1 MKAEYA
7 IPILVIITLG
17 FSLQQANAELV
28 GQEAYL
34 VEGSGFAVTEDSIK
48 ISEIDFLVELDRQVG
63 SRASLTV
70 QDGFVTLGDMD
81 YFVSDITGTVLND
94 GRFIRIAGTAS
105 NDFGDEVSISF
116 FGRIVEDSTEG
127 SVYSF
132 TGRISEGFFSS
143 KIIYTSKVSQITSS
157 SLTTDVTTTVSTTAT
172 DFDELE
178 DNEILVTI
186 TQAADQQ
193 GLGLDWIQARAA
205 ATQATFEQGDDP
217 TRARYLFP
225 NRLTISPGTILTFQN
240 DDNVAHSIVSAKR
253 DTNARGIGWEHR
265 MFPDGRVNSG
275 EIPPGESRSVTINEV
290 GFIFLVDP
298 DYLWVRMDVVSF
310 PDASESIVIRSANAW
325 KQKGN

>member
-1 MKAEYA
+1 MKAEYT

-17 FSLQQANAELV
+17 FSLHEANAELV

-34 VEGSGFAVTEDSIK
+34 VEGSGFAVTADSIK
-48 ISEIDFLVELDRQVG
+48 ISEMDFLVELDRQIG
-63 SRASLTV
+63 SRASLVV

-81 YFVSDITGTVLND
+81 YFVSDVTGTVLNN

-105 NDFGDEVSISF
+105 NDLGDEVSISF
-116 FGRIVEDSTEG
+116 FGRIVEDSTVG

-157 SLTTDVTTTVSTTAT
+157 STIGITTTAP
-172 DFDELE
+172 DFDELG
-178 DNEILVTI
+178 DKEILVTI
-186 TQAADQQ
+186 TQAANTQ
-193 GLGLDWIQARAA
+193 GLGLDYIQARSA

-240 DDNVAHSIVSAKR
+240 NDDVDHQIVSAKR

-265 MFPDGRVNSG
+265 IFPDGRVTSDV
-275 EIPPGESRSVTINEV
+275 IPPGESRSVTINER
-290 GFIFLVDP
+290 GFLFLVDP

-310 PDASESIVIRSANAW
+310 PDASESIVIRSVNP
-325 KQKGN
+325 KHQKGN